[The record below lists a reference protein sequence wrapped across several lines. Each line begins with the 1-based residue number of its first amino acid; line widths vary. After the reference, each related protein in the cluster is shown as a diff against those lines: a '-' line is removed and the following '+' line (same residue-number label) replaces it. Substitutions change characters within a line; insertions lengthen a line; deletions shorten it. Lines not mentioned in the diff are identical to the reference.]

1 MHKLLDMEE
10 GVAYLARKGYPIA
23 KSSLYS
29 RHRAGTGPAAVFIAE
44 RRMYAPADLDAWCE
58 NEIRKTSRRGR
69 LPGFKAA
76 RKQPSVRAVLAG
88 AILEA
93 APR

>member
-1 MHKLLDMEE
+1 MRNLLDMEE
-10 GVAYLARKGYPIA
+10 AVAYLTRKGYPIA
-23 KSSLYS
+23 QSSLYS

-44 RRMYAPADLDAWCE
+44 RRMHAPADLDAWCE

-69 LPGFKAA
+69 LPGFNA
-76 RKQPSVRAVLAG
+76 VRARRPG